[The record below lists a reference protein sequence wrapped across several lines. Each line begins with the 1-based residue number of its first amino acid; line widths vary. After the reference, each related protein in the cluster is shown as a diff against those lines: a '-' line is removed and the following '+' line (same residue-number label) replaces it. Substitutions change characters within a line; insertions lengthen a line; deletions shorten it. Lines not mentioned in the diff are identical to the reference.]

1 MLKNT
6 QANKPSGTKEGF
18 GHARFA
24 SKTRRGFKQGL
35 PDLGTE
41 AIIFLKLT
49 PMQEQSETQLHTV
62 RVAGTSEQKR
72 WVSLGL
78 YLMWRVWRKYRFSVI
93 FTVLVASVLPNLRCS
108 EAVFLKLTLIVVSNR
123 TRSSLKIDY
132 TTKNLF
138 RPIGT
143 AGNFHKAQFAF
154 ALHYV

>member
-49 PMQEQSETQLHTV
+49 PMQEHFRAKALGFTWSLLDVACMEKISFFCDFYGFGGIRSTQPTML
-62 RVAGTSEQKR
+62 RGS
-72 WVSLGL
+72 
-78 YLMWRVWRKYRFSVI
+78 FS
-93 FTVLVASVLPNLRCS
+93 
-108 EAVFLKLTLIVVSNR
+108 
-123 TRSSLKIDY
+123 
-132 TTKNLF
+132 
-138 RPIGT
+138 
-143 AGNFHKAQFAF
+143 
-154 ALHYV
+154 